1 MSHKSM
7 LDMLHVKKANTMTG
21 ITQILILLMVLAVPA
36 SGLELHFK
44 ISGGY
49 ASLKPDGINRSIEDW
64 AKWRKIEAEENKNW
78 VYLGENIGK
87 MHSGINLEGEILLFL
102 SSRFGVGLGAGYI
115 YSDLNEEETEV
126 TVQRPGGTL
135 SQVLPV
141 TVSVYPI
148 TLSAYYLIPLKKKLS
163 LFFRGGYGLA
173 WAKYVNREGKKFI
186 TVKNYNY
193 FEIQKAS
200 ATGSVILGGFGLVYE
215 TDAGVRFF
223 IEGLTRLVKIQGFS
237 GENEL
242 GTTGT
247 LFYLEEYNPD
257 LDFWQAK
264 NKIMAEEPSGPNFRS
279 VAEAVVD
286 FSGFSAKI
294 GFMIRF

>member
-1 MSHKSM
+1 MF
-7 LDMLHVKKANTMTG
+7 DILHIKKANIMIG
-21 ITQILILLMVLAVPA
+21 MTQILILLIFLVVPA

-49 ASLKPDGINRSIEDW
+49 ASLKLDGINRSIEDW
-64 AKWRKIEAEENKNW
+64 AKWRKIEAEENINW
-78 VYLGENIGK
+78 AYLGENVRR
-87 MHSGINLEGEILLFL
+87 MHSGINLEGEILLL
-102 SSRFGVGLGAGYI
+102 LGSRFGFGLGAGYI

-126 TVQRPGGTL
+126 TVERPAGTNSL
-135 SQVLPV
+135 VLPV
-141 TVSVYPI
+141 TASVYPV
-148 TLSAYYLIPLKKKLS
+148 TLSAYYFIPLKSKLY

-200 ATGSVILGGFGLVYE
+200 ATGSVILGSLGLIYE

-223 IEGLTRLVKIQGFS
+223 IEGLVRRAKIQGFS
-237 GENEL
+237 GINEL
-242 GTTGT
+242 GTTGP
-247 LFYLEEYNPD
+247 LFYFEEYNPD

-264 NKIMAEEPSGPNFRS
+264 NKIMADEPSGPNFHS

>member
-1 MSHKSM
+1 MVN
-7 LDMLHVKKANTMTG
+7 MLHIKKENTMTC
-21 ITQILILLMVLAVPA
+21 IARIMTLLIVLAAPA
-36 SGLELHFK
+36 SGLDLHFK
-44 ISGGY
+44 ISAGY
-49 ASLKPDGINRSIEDW
+49 TSLKLDSINRSIEDW
-64 AKWRKIEAEENKNW
+64 AEWKKIEAEENQNW
-78 VYLGENIGK
+78 MYLGENIER
-87 MHSGINLEGEILLFL
+87 MHSGINLEGEILLFFTP
-102 SSRFGVGLGAGYI
+102 RFGVGLGAGYI
-115 YSDLNEEETEV
+115 YSDLNAEETEV

-148 TLSAYYLIPLKKKLS
+148 TLSAYYLIPLKKRLS
-163 LFFRGGYGLA
+163 LFLRGGYGLA

-193 FEIQKAS
+193 FELQKAS
-200 ATGSVILGGFGLVYE
+200 ATGAIILGSLGFVYE
-215 TDAGVRFF
+215 TDTGVRFF
-223 IEGLTRLVKIQGFS
+223 IEGLVRRAKIQGFS

-242 GTTGT
+242 GTTGP
-247 LFYLEEYNPD
+247 LFYFEEYSPGF
-257 LDFWQAK
+257 DFWQAK
-264 NKIMAEEPSGPNFRS
+264 NKIMAEEPSGSNFRS